1 MPRGGGRAPLKSTF
15 SPTKLRR
22 LTPNLFMLERC
33 SEKEISVRLMGSE
46 LEVAL
51 DRDVPDYTVFDT
63 LLAKDWQF
71 YDRFLKACGGA
82 SCAGRFARS
91 VQTNDGCT
99 VDVEALGVPL
109 ADKEGEP
116 RYMLGVM
123 VARLRHKGP
132 ANPSIP
138 VRRRLDV
145 LDHEFVDLGHG
156 TPENIGADSDIDG
169 PPTNIIN

>member
-1 MPRGGGRAPLKSTF
+1 MPRSDGSTPLKSTF

-33 SEKEISVRLMGSE
+33 SKKEISVRLMGSQ

-51 DRDVPDYTVFDT
+51 DRDVPDHTVFDT

-123 VARLRHKGP
+123 VARLRHKGS
-132 ANPSIP
+132 ARPSFTI
-138 VRRRLDV
+138 RRNLDV

-156 TPENIGADSDIDG
+156 TPENIRPEPDSNT
-169 PPTNIIN
+169 PPTTIVN